1 MSQARRAPGTGGSR
15 LRRSAYPPHLPR
27 GLELNRYGL
36 VSLFH
41 DPFFHGCSNQ
51 PVTWSRWLEATLEGR
66 KGKTAGHCTALHW
79 PGPKARQVLQG
90 RAGQA
95 KVGGRCPKGVRD
107 YLSEIVCAAR
117 QSGQVNPWPLPPP
130 PKPFSDTRSKETLEH
145 SNGHSITGSSTS
157 TTHGRRTL
165 RPFLTFTN
173 PRCHLSMLRCDL
185 KRGAHHFGGGTPAR
199 HGAQGPGQQ
208 SWSQV
213 SLQQISETLI
223 STASTS
229 NPSCFHRPSKPSY
242 LLHTLRPEALRS
254 ASRWILE

>member
-1 MSQARRAPGTGGSR
+1 MA
-15 LRRSAYPPHLPR
+15 
-27 GLELNRYGL
+27 
-36 VSLFH
+36 
-41 DPFFHGCSNQ
+41 DGCSNQ
-51 PVTWSRWLEATLEGR
+51 PVAWSRWLEATLEGR
-66 KGKTAGHCTALHW
+66 QDRKRAGHLTALHCTALARAQ
-79 PGPKARQVLQG
+79 GKAGSARQG
-90 RAGQA
+90 RAGQ
-95 KVGGRCPKGVRD
+95 GRAGWMA
-107 YLSEIVCAAR
+107 AAR
-117 QSGQVNPWPLPPP
+117 KALGITSPRLYALPGSQVSQYMAPLP

-185 KRGAHHFGGGTPAR
+185 KRGAHHFGGRTPAR

-213 SLQQISETLI
+213 SLQHISETLI

-229 NPSCFHRPSKPSY
+229 NPSCFHRPSY
-242 LLHTLRPEALRS
+242 LLHTLCPEALRS